1 MVIRGLA
8 RTSLLLI
15 CLAAAAPALSAALW
29 WSLDSGPWAQE
40 PQLVLTEQSQ
50 TGAVRVYG
58 DHPGRDAGPAAERT
72 VDELTAAGGFDR
84 GTLVVALP
92 TGSGWVDPAQV
103 RATEQW
109 ADGDVATI
117 SLRYSAA
124 PSAAVYLLRPTLATE
139 SARALIAQVSDRLD
153 AMSPSDRPFLVVHG
167 QSLGALAG
175 QRALEDDSLTR
186 HVDARLWQG
195 RPGDAPDAPGAP
207 TAPCVESAVNADDPV
222 AALSWGLLA
231 RPIEA
236 AGVLAALPGSASASP
251 GSLHSYRP
259 VLLSAACVEPHPSRP
274 PPVPA

>member
-8 RTSLLLI
+8 RISLLLI

-50 TGAVRVYG
+50 SGAVRVYG
-58 DHPGRDAGPAAERT
+58 DHPGLNAGPAAERT

-103 RATEQW
+103 RATEHW

-139 SARALIAQVSDRLD
+139 SARALIAEVSDRLD
-153 AMSPSDRPFLVVHG
+153 AMAPSDRPFLVVHG

-195 RPGDAPDAPGAP
+195 RPGDAPGAP

-251 GSLHSYRP
+251 GTLHSYLP
-259 VLLSAACVEPHPSRP
+259 VILSAACVEPHPSPP